1 MFGIGFPE
9 LVLIA
14 VIALVVIGPK
24 RLPDLARALGRGFA
38 EFRRATD
45 ELKRTF
51 EEESRAARSAEL
63 RQKLLDEGKIRP
75 PGAIDPYPPEANDE
89 TAAPSGATG
98 DAMTTETVVA
108 AEESVED
115 KVNPNPTSTSESPR
129 G

>member
-9 LVLIA
+9 LLLIA

-38 EFRRATD
+38 EFRRATE
-45 ELKRTF
+45 ELKQSF
-51 EEESRAARSAEL
+51 EEETRAARAQEL

-75 PGAIDPYPPEANDE
+75 PGAADPYPPEADAPEGDHLAGNGPSSPVTTTGEQPAE
-89 TAAPSGATG
+89 TPTVAVG
-98 DAMTTETVVA
+98 TETPT
-108 AEESVED
+108 ES
-115 KVNPNPTSTSESPR
+115 KH

>member
-9 LVLIA
+9 LLLIA

-45 ELKRTF
+45 ELKQTF
-51 EEESRAARSAEL
+51 EEEARAARSQEL
-63 RQKLLDEGKIRP
+63 RQKLLAEGKIRP
-75 PGAIDPYPPEANDE
+75 PGTPDPYPPEANADDESRPAETDAPITATAVAAAGEE
-89 TAAPSGATG
+89 TAA
-98 DAMTTETVVA
+98 VA
-108 AEESVED
+108 ANAARPEPQD
-115 KVNPNPTSTSESPR
+115 

>member
-14 VIALVVIGPK
+14 VIALVVIGPQ

-51 EEESRAARSAEL
+51 EEESRAARTEEL
-63 RQKLLDEGKIRP
+63 RQKLLEEGKIRP
-75 PGAIDPYPPEANDE
+75 PGAIDPYPPEANGEGEQNPGTSGD
-89 TAAPSGATG
+89 TTPTKTVAAPAEPDAGA
-98 DAMTTETVVA
+98 VA
-108 AEESVED
+108 P
-115 KVNPNPTSTSESPR
+115 KPTSPPEPHR

>member
-9 LVLIA
+9 LLLIA
-14 VIALVVIGPK
+14 VIALVVIGPQ

-51 EEESRAARSAEL
+51 EEESRAARSQEL
-63 RQKLLDEGKIRP
+63 REKLLAEGKIRP
-75 PGAIDPYPPEANDE
+75 PDALDPYPPEANAAGESRPAAAATSLPE
-89 TAAPSGATG
+89 TAVAAAGSEPA
-98 DAMTTETVVA
+98 AVTTEA
-108 AEESVED
+108 ARPES
-115 KVNPNPTSTSESPR
+115 KH

>member
-9 LVLIA
+9 LLLIA
-14 VIALVVIGPK
+14 IIALVVIGPK

-38 EFRRATD
+38 EFRRASD

-51 EEESRAARSAEL
+51 EEESRAARSQEL

-75 PGAIDPYPPEANDE
+75 PGVIDPYPPEANADDAQPPVAAAE
-89 TAAPSGATG
+89 TAPV
-98 DAMTTETVVA
+98 TTA
-108 AEESVED
+108 
-115 KVNPNPTSTSESPR
+115 PNPAEPPR

>member
-9 LVLIA
+9 LLLIA
-14 VIALVVIGPK
+14 IIALVVIGPK

-38 EFRRATD
+38 EFRRASD

-51 EEESRAARSAEL
+51 EEETRAARADEL

-75 PGAIDPYPPEANDE
+75 PGAADPYPPEANAASGTTTVADGPGATDPTL
-89 TAAPSGATG
+89 TAAEPPAS
-98 DAMTTETVVA
+98 VA
-108 AEESVED
+108 SQGSAAPQE
-115 KVNPNPTSTSESPR
+115 PPR

>member
-9 LVLIA
+9 LLLIA

-38 EFRRATD
+38 EFRRATE
-45 ELKRTF
+45 ELKQTF
-51 EEESRAARSAEL
+51 EEESRSARAQEL

-75 PGAIDPYPPEANDE
+75 PGADPYPPEANADGE
-89 TAAPSGATG
+89 PGLADTEPPRPAPTAVASSEAPA
-98 DAMTTETVVA
+98 EVA
-108 AEESVED
+108 A
-115 KVNPNPTSTSESPR
+115 NPVRTEPKD